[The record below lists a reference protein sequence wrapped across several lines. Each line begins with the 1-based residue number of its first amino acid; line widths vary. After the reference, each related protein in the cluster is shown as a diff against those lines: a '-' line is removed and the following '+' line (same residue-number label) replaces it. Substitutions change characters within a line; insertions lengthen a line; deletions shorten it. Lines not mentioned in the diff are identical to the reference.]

1 MIIKDIHFND
11 SILHL
16 ITPSYTLE
24 KVPQIEI
31 SRSSKDLIQL
41 RLDGGPGLGD
51 ELITAGVQ
59 DHVQRYGGR
68 PHSQGTDGRGTTDV
82 LTKGEGKAAV
92 GDTRILG

>member
-1 MIIKDIHFND
+1 MVAQVLATNL
-11 SILHL
+11 SL
-16 ITPSYTLE
+16 
-24 KVPQIEI
+24 
-31 SRSSKDLIQL
+31 
-41 RLDGGPGLGD
+41 
-51 ELITAGVQ
+51 AGVQ